1 MTQAYRGY
9 IFYLWVQ
16 REAEGVSRFSTWRWL
31 VFAVMPLLLFF
42 SADTQAMDF
51 SLKAR
56 LDYDH
61 ASHREGTSKL
71 KDGWL
76 RRRARLGVEG
86 THNHWKFEV
95 EYDFNDDGEF
105 KDAYVSY
112 SGWNSG
118 ALTVGQFKTPS
129 GLEQQTGSSSTT
141 FIERSLPTDA
151 FATSRRLGIGFTQ
164 ERTNYSVSA
173 MVYGRSIDDA
183 DERPGMG
190 IRTTFA
196 PLLEKDRRVVHLGAW
211 ASYEDV
217 EESVKISARPEAR
230 PADVKLLRT
239 GTTKHVSGITRA
251 GVEAA
256 WQHGPLSVQSEWMH
270 LYLHRSSGQSDTA
283 LDGLYV
289 GASWVVTGESRRYR
303 DGRFKGIKV
312 ERPSGAWELAARLS
326 YLDLNDGKVAGGR
339 EHNLTLGVNWYIRDN
354 MRLMLN
360 YIDVNSSR
368 RGKSDNPEI
377 VLIRVQM
384 AL

>member
-1 MTQAYRGY
+1 MAYADGY
-9 IFYLWVQ
+9 RVFYSWVY
-16 REAEGVSRFSTWRWL
+16 RAAESTCRFSPHRL
-31 VFAVMPLLLFF
+31 ALLAVIPLLLCIF
-42 SADTQAMDF
+42 DTHAVDL

-56 LDYDH
+56 LDFDH
-61 ASHREGTSKL
+61 AAHSEDTSTL

-86 THNHWKFEV
+86 SHNHWQFEV
-95 EYDFNDDGEF
+95 QYDFNNDGEF

-129 GLEQQTGSSSTT
+129 GLEQQTGSSSST

-151 FATSRRLGIGFTQ
+151 LATSRRVGIGFAQ
-164 ERTNYSVSA
+164 ERANHTVSA

-196 PLLEKDRRVVHLGAW
+196 PLLEKDWRVVHVGGW
-211 ASYEDV
+211 VSYEDV
-217 EESVKISARPEAR
+217 KESVKISARPEAR
-230 PADVKLLRT
+230 PADEKLLRT
-239 GTTKHVSGITRA
+239 GTIKQVNAITRA
-251 GVEAA
+251 GIEAA

-270 LYLHRSSGQSDTA
+270 LYLHRNSRKTDIA

-303 DGRFKGIKV
+303 YGRFKGIPA

-326 YLDLNDGKVAGGR
+326 YLDLNDGQVSGGR
-339 EHNLTLGVNWYIRDN
+339 EHNLTLGVNWYVKDN
-354 MRLMLN
+354 LRLMLN
-360 YIDVNSSR
+360 YIDVNSRR

-377 VLIRVQM
+377 VLLRIQV
-384 AL
+384 AI